1 MTNENIPVGIDYTS
15 RDYYSLRD
23 ELLNRVRLAVNANAP
38 SNRRWTGEDPSDFGV
53 ALVEAFAYMGDI
65 LNYYI
70 DRIANESYLP
80 TASQRQNVINLAE
93 LYGYRPAG
101 YRAAYLTLRFSNNST
116 AAYVVPAGTQV
127 IGQIVIDDLVQDLIF
142 TTLERVTV
150 PASTGGAAGT
160 ANVGAT
166 HAENVALRP
175 ENLSTG
181 ENDISGEFVAT
192 SSGQPNQ
199 SYALDEDKIV
209 DGSIQAWVQNGDVYE
224 PWQQVVHLGDFG
236 PSDAVYSIRLNADN
250 ISSVIFGDGV
260 SGAVPNPLANI
271 KVVYDVGGGEVGNCS
286 VGVLDTIY
294 RIPGLTNAQTAAIGD
309 FLLVTNTAA
318 GVGGSSPE
326 STSSIRTNAPKLL
339 SAITRAV
346 SLKDY
351 ENLVLA
357 IPNLGKSKAEAATP
371 TSINLYVAPQRNDGS
386 GDIFPGYNG
395 AGTLLTTE
403 WLALQTSVQSYLSD
417 KIQIGVSVTV
427 SPPTYVPVSVDVK
440 FTKLPQFTSEQVSA
454 AIKLKLLNEFSYN
467 KTTFGDLITPEDI
480 EFQLKQVEGVRVVQ
494 VTSLARTTGNTL
506 GINSLVG
513 QPNEVFIFQEVN
525 LEISESSANATLA
538 SLGVPVGTTLGPAFT
553 SSFFTY
559 NLTGVSTNTVVL
571 TPLATDST
579 ATVTINGLSPSIAVS
594 TPAGQ
599 VTTIPIVVAAGDN
612 STFKVYTVIVSRP

>member
-15 RDYYSLRD
+15 RDYYSLRE

-53 ALVEAFAYMGDI
+53 ALIEAFAYMGDI

-101 YRAAYLTLRFSNNST
+101 YRAAYLTIRFSNNSSSS
-116 AAYVVPAGTQV
+116 YVVPAGTQV

-142 TTLERVTV
+142 TTLEAVTV
-150 PASTGGAAGT
+150 PASSGGAAGT

-166 HAENVALRP
+166 HAENIALRP
-175 ENLSTG
+175 ENLATG
-181 ENDISGEFVAT
+181 ENDINGEFVAT
-192 SSGQPNQ
+192 STGQPNQ
-199 SYALDEDKIV
+199 TYSLDEDSIV
-209 DGSIQAWVQNGDVYE
+209 DGSIQVWVQNGDVYE

-236 PSDAVYSIRLNADN
+236 PSDAVYSVRLDADN

-271 KVVYDVGGGEVGNCS
+271 KVVYDVGGGEIGNCS
-286 VGVLDTIY
+286 VGVIDTLY
-294 RIPGLTNAQTAAIGD
+294 RIPGLTSSQTAAVGD
-309 FLLVTNTAA
+309 YLLVTNTSA

-346 SLKDY
+346 SLSDY

-357 IPNLGKSKAEAATP
+357 LPNLGKAKAEAATP
-371 TSINLYVAPQRNDGS
+371 TSINLYVSPQRNDGS
-386 GDIFPGYNG
+386 GDIFPGYNASG
-395 AGTLLTTE
+395 SLVTAE
-403 WLALQTSVQSYLSD
+403 WVALQSAVQNYVVD
-417 KIQIGVSVTV
+417 KTQIGVSVTV
-427 SPPTYVPVSVDVK
+427 SPPTYVPVSVDIK
-440 FTKLPQFTSEQVSA
+440 FTKLPQFTSEQVSSA
-454 AIKLKLLNEFSYN
+454 LKLKLLNEFSYN
-467 KTTFGDLITPEDI
+467 KITFGDLITPEDI

-506 GINSLVG
+506 GINALVG
-513 QPNEVFIFQEVN
+513 QPNELFVFQEVN
-525 LEISESSANATLA
+525 VEITESSGDATLDE
-538 SLGVPVGTTLGPAFT
+538 LNVPAGTTLSPAFS
-553 SSFFTY
+553 SSFYTY
-559 NLTGVSTNTVVL
+559 NLNGVSTNTVIL
-571 TPLATDST
+571 TPVATDST
-579 ATVTINGLSPSIAVS
+579 ATVTINGQSPSIAVS
-594 TPAGQ
+594 TPSGQ

-612 STFKVYTVIVSRP
+612 STFKVYTVIVSRV